1 MNEPLFEALKSAKV
15 RRELTRHS
23 IKAYMSVY
31 FHEHM
36 EYNFAP
42 FHQSYFDAC
51 EETKF
56 KYVIVSA
63 FRESAKTTVFTTC
76 LPLWSIMGV
85 QKLKFVLIVAKT
97 KDQAE
102 RYLENIQIELGK
114 NELLKQDLGP
124 FKIEKNGE
132 GQTWSSTDVDL
143 PYYGARI
150 TIVSQNQGY
159 RGIKF
164 GHNRPEL
171 IICDDLED
179 VDSVRS
185 QDIRDKMYRKI
196 LADLMP
202 AGHNLRTR
210 FFFIGNIIHEE
221 SYLLR
226 LKESLVDKGGEGLF
240 LKIPLLDENGKS
252 RWPEKFP
259 DNKMEQLRMKVG
271 GTLMF
276 NREYLLMPSSEY
288 EMIVHPKWIKREEE
302 LPSGPECRLEEMV
315 IAIDPAFSLK
325 ESADFTAVVAAYVY
339 LIRGRYEVHFLPKYL
354 ERRLSMPDLIQKL
367 KWFIYKYGQ
376 KGKLTIKIIVE
387 SNGAQ
392 ELLASNIETELSEN
406 GDIHVCRV
414 KNHSTDKVGRLQAA
428 TFPMERGHVFFPK
441 DYDYPIRQLLNFH
454 EGLKHDDLPDAIS
467 MLINTM
473 HQFYGGFTKESTGG
487 NIIRFKTRH

>member
-1 MNEPLFEALKSAKV
+1 MNDFLFEALKTPKI
-15 RRELTRHS
+15 RKELTRHS

-36 EYNFAP
+36 EYDFAP
-42 FHQSYFDAC
+42 FHQTYFDAC
-51 EETKF
+51 EETRF

-76 LPLWSIMGV
+76 FPLWSIMGV
-85 QKLKFVLIVAKT
+85 QGLKFVLIVAKT

-102 RYLENIQIELGK
+102 RYLENIRIELET

-132 GQTWSSTDVDL
+132 GQTWSSTDIDL
-143 PYYGARI
+143 TFYGARI

-164 GHNRPEL
+164 GHHRPEL

-185 QDIRDKMYRKI
+185 QEIRDKMYQKI

-202 AGHNLRTR
+202 AGHNQRTR
-210 FFFIGNIIHEE
+210 FFFVGNLIHDE

-226 LKESLVDKGGEGLF
+226 LKHNLVDKGNEGLF
-240 LKIPLLDENGKS
+240 LKIPLLDKNGKS

-259 DNKMEQLRMKVG
+259 DNKMEQVRLKVG

-276 NREYLLMPSSEY
+276 NREYLLIPSSGY
-288 EMIVHPKWIKREEE
+288 DMIVQPKWIKREEE
-302 LPSGPECRLEEMV
+302 LPSRADYHLEEMV
-315 IAIDPAFSLK
+315 ISIDPAFSLK
-325 ESADFTAVVAAYVY
+325 ESADYTAVVAAYVY
-339 LIRGRYEVHFLPKYL
+339 IVKGRYEIHFLPKYL
-354 ERRLSMPDLIQKL
+354 ERRISVPDLIQKL
-367 KWFIYKYGQ
+367 KWFIDKYGQ
-376 KGKLTIKIIVE
+376 KRTLTIKIIVE

-392 ELLASNIETELSEN
+392 ELLANNIETALFEY
-406 GDIHVCRV
+406 GDVYVYRE
-414 KNHSTDKVGRLQAA
+414 KNLSTDKVGRLQAA
-428 TFPMERGHVFFPK
+428 TFPMEQGHVFFPQK
-441 DYDYPIRQLLNFH
+441 YNHPLRQLLNFH

-467 MLINTM
+467 MLINVT
-473 HQFYGGFTKESTGG
+473 HQFYGAFTRTSEGG
-487 NIIRFKTRH
+487 NLIRFRH